1 MDSKT
6 RIASVPFVLAILA
19 LLAVLLVDHPVV
31 SAVCFS
37 VLVFDIPVCLFV
49 GWEWIRNGEAPEVNL
64 SPLIPSRAER
74 ELMKN
79 LRTRPGLTDDEFY
92 STFYGGS
99 GIPKASVSSIREI
112 LAEQIGMDH
121 SALLPDDDMIL
132 IDPEIDWSIIIDEV
146 EREFCVRFTDSEL
159 ESAPATLDF
168 FVQRVFAK
176 KQEQNRA

>member
-19 LLAVLLVDHPVV
+19 LLAVQLVDHPVV

-49 GWEWIRNGEAPEVNL
+49 GWEWIRNGEAQEVNL

-159 ESAPATLDF
+159 ELSLIHI
-168 FVQRVFAK
+168 
-176 KQEQNRA
+176 